1 MWIFV
6 LSHRL
11 PLVVVDNT
19 SSNILSE
26 TRLQK
31 GKDKQ
36 SRYDYMEPNV
46 SNRLQTGNISE
57 TGRLLNSCE
66 NHTTPKVIASTD
78 DNNYQDTSDTSIS
91 SSSNSNKTIGSSKV
105 LNNQVKARNRDGLLS
120 CTGNVVQSVDDLM
133 KNSTS
138 SGCSDLCSNTFL
150 KEGTGKSE
158 DTLISN
164 IDTCVL
170 NRSNCST
177 ESRVHNNYSS
187 PSFYCKYYNSSVY
200 V

>member
-1 MWIFV
+1 
-6 LSHRL
+6 
-11 PLVVVDNT
+11 
-19 SSNILSE
+19 
-26 TRLQK
+26 
-31 GKDKQ
+31 
-36 SRYDYMEPNV
+36 MEPNV